1 MTAGTLLQYL
11 ISAFLFFPSDSWVV
25 RFGMTETGGAPI
37 LDSAL
42 QVHISRRRRRAGRVT
57 SSVAGR
63 YREGTGKVQGRYR
76 EGTGKVPEGEPE
88 ERRRRRAG
96 RVTSSVARIRGGEG
110 VGEKKGGAR
119 RGYSTHTT
127 REAGGERATG
137 AR

>member
-57 SSVAGR
+57 SSVA
-63 YREGTGKVQGRYR
+63 
-76 EGTGKVPEGEPE
+76 
-88 ERRRRRAG
+88 
-96 RVTSSVARIRGGEG
+96 RIRGGEG